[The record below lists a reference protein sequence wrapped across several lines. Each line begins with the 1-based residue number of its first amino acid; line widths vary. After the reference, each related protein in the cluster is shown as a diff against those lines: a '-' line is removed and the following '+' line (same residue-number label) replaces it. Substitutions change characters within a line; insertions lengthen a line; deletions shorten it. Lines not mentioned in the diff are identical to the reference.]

1 MRKNEFDFEMYLES
15 MSQMKKMGGLSS
27 LMGMMPGL
35 GLGGGKMPEIDTDE
49 AEKNMRRIEA
59 IIHSMTPQE
68 RKNPNLLNPA
78 ERTAL
83 QEVRVYRW
91 QKSTVWSSSLSRQ
104 RK

>member
-1 MRKNEFDFEMYLES
+1 
-15 MSQMKKMGGLSS
+15 
-27 LMGMMPGL
+27 MGMMPGL

-68 RKNPNLLNPA
+68 RKNPNLLNQA

-91 QKSTVWSSSLSRQ
+91 QKSIVWSSSLSRQ

>member
-1 MRKNEFDFEMYLES
+1 
-15 MSQMKKMGGLSS
+15 
-27 LMGMMPGL
+27 
-35 GLGGGKMPEIDTDE
+35 
-49 AEKNMRRIEA
+49 MRRIEA

-68 RKNPNLLNPA
+68 RKIRICSIQA

-104 RK
+104 RNDETDARHDGRQTW